1 MKHSQPD
8 SAQTYLQYKQEIK
21 STKSTCPAVNPLHIR
36 TSSCSVCYHTH
47 LSENEKAA
55 PHRSVSHL
63 VWQSS
68 FKLVLWHLLVSMNQN
83 IVLGIYR
90 PWGSSALQTSWYIM
104 TNVSR
109 NKDSTSN
116 SFCTTTYSGGRPR
129 SPSTTSLNLLV
140 VRDQY
145 SSSTY

>member
-1 MKHSQPD
+1 MLIRAGSKWHLSPEDLKVFFCACEDSVHSLIQEEFFLSDVMKHSQPD

-63 VWQSS
+63 V
-68 FKLVLWHLLVSMNQN
+68 
-83 IVLGIYR
+83 
-90 PWGSSALQTSWYIM
+90 
-104 TNVSR
+104 
-109 NKDSTSN
+109 
-116 SFCTTTYSGGRPR
+116 
-129 SPSTTSLNLLV
+129 
-140 VRDQY
+140 
-145 SSSTY
+145 